1 MIKMIKTIVKAVFY
15 LLFIS
20 FLMVLMVYLVKDLIT
35 YYTVPDSPMPLIMV
49 AVRWIMNVPIL
60 GSLIGAVL
68 TVMT

>member
-1 MIKMIKTIVKAVFY
+1 MFKMIKNIIKSA
-15 LLFIS
+15 
-20 FLMVLMVYLVKDLIT
+20 VYLVFIAFILVLIVYLSHDLII
-35 YYTVPDSPMPLIMV
+35 YYTVPDTPMPLIMV